1 MGLFQIISFF
11 VCFLLFETCVAS
23 TQRLGRIYLGFQASQ
38 TVYIDNK
45 LVSCCEKLVFVF
57 EFNERMR
64 KGSKGYQKQISL
76 YLISVRRRT
85 KKKKKNRGEQRVI
98 QGPNHPQGHGGG
110 SATP

>member
-1 MGLFQIISFF
+1 MGLFQIRSFF

-23 TQRLGRIYLGFQASQ
+23 TQRLGRIYPGFQASQ

-45 LVSCCEKLVFVF
+45 RVSCCEKLVSVF

-64 KGSKGYQKQISL
+64 KGSKGYQKQRPL

-98 QGPNHPQGHGGG
+98 PGVAVWP
-110 SATP
+110 